1 MQSSRFG
8 ILLLVVLAVITT
20 TNCAYFNKIV
30 TRKNLV
36 DGAEAY
42 KGRKFAEAEEL
53 FRRAAARDPEG
64 TTLEG
69 RTAQLFLART
79 IHSRFIGDRRNT
91 PLAEQAIEEYKKVL
105 VVDPNE
111 QSAYK
116 AVAGLLENLQKND
129 QWEIWVKERS
139 QNAQINNEYRAEAL
153 TSLAVKQ
160 YNCAN
165 EITDTDK
172 TKKEGKRDGKD
183 VFIYVKPENAADL
196 EKLRACVTQGTALID
211 QAIALETDE
220 VKNMKGLDLKA
231 VSDADLVKNH
241 ELVKSF
247 ESTRSYRASLLIQA
261 SRLAE
266 MDGKEPDAARL
277 RSEAEA
283 ARTQFQE
290 LSEVSRNMQTEIDDR
305 KAAAEAAEKEAANSN
320 SAS

>member
-1 MQSSRFG
+1 MLSSRFG
-8 ILLLVVLAVITT
+8 IIVLVVLAVFTT

-53 FRRAAARDPEG
+53 FRKAAARDPEG
-64 TTLEG
+64 ATLEG

-79 IHSRFIGDRRNT
+79 LHSQFIGNRQDTN
-91 PLAEQAIEEYKKVL
+91 LADQAIAEYKKVL
-105 VVDPNE
+105 TIDPNE

-116 AVAGLLENLQKND
+116 AVAGLYENLQKTD
-129 QWEIWVKERS
+129 EWENWVKERS
-139 QNAQINNEYRAEAL
+139 ANAQINPEFRAEAL
-153 TSLAVKQ
+153 TSLAIKQ

-183 VFIYVKPENAADL
+183 VFIYVKPENPADL
-196 EKLRACVTQGTALID
+196 EKLRACVTQGTSLID
-211 QAIALETDE
+211 QAVGLETDE
-220 VKNMKGLDLKA
+220 IKGVKNLDVKA
-231 VSDADLVKNH
+231 LSDADLVKKLD
-241 ELVKSF
+241 LVKSF
-247 ESTRSYRASLLIQA
+247 ESTRSYKASLTIQA

-266 MDGKEPDAARL
+266 MDGKEADAAAL
-277 RSEAEA
+277 RAAAET

-290 LSEVSRNMQTEIDDR
+290 LSEVSRNMQTELDAR
-305 KAAAEAAEKEAANSN
+305 KAAAEAAEAANSN